1 MPEAAAELQAL
12 TAIHDSDFDSLKQL
26 ALWLKELKK
35 PEDARQALERAMFVY
50 PFDSESHQVLAD
62 LARAARDHRVALREY
77 RALLALDP
85 PDKAAAHLSVASIL
99 LELGR
104 KPEAKKEALAALEI
118 APGFEPAQ
126 ELLLKTLEA
135 GSSRQ

>member
-1 MPEAAAELQAL
+1 LPEAAAELQAL

-26 ALWLKELKK
+26 ALWLKELNK
-35 PEDARQALERAMFVY
+35 PQEARQALERAMFVY
-50 PFDSESHQVLAD
+50 PFDPESHQVLAD

-126 ELLLKTLEA
+126 ELLLKTLED